1 MLVKILWFFRTPN
14 QLPSISFTGKR
25 KSSNTKG
32 KKPKVT
38 TYDRDIVCLPFSY
51 SSSDGQYAIPRKESR
66 ANLAS
71 NGLIGKICLAS
82 DMEEDEILSEIRSVF
97 ANAVGHDPAFPFS
110 LLQRCGP
117 GTNALTAP
125 SLSSSFSWTA
135 REIGWLGLYLR
146 ESRSWID
153 FTTSWSTCKHYGL
166 YGFMWCIYTCML
178 AMCTHTFMMW
188 VCILVDGKQCT
199 NTIFCTV
206 LLWLV
211 GMAAGL

>member
-1 MLVKILWFFRTPN
+1 MQKFIPEADSCSMLATMMLDTLIFSFRIPN

-25 KSSNTKG
+25 RSSNMKG

-51 SSSDGQYAIPRKESR
+51 PSTDGRYSIPRKESR

-71 NGLIGKICLAS
+71 NGLIGKIRLAS

-97 ANAVGHDPAFPFS
+97 ASAMGHDPAFPFS

-125 SLSSSFSWTA
+125 SLSLSFSWTA
-135 REIGWLGLYLR
+135 REVIRLAGQG
-146 ESRSWID
+146 
-153 FTTSWSTCKHYGL
+153 
-166 YGFMWCIYTCML
+166 CIYVKAERELVLPRRVEVHVSIVAYVALSMYMYIHMY
-178 AMCTHTFMMW
+178 AMHTYMYVWYVYF
-188 VCILVDGKQCT
+188 
-199 NTIFCTV
+199 
-206 LLWLV
+206 
-211 GMAAGL
+211 